1 MAVTIAVL
9 GLTASAS
16 AEPSLVAHA
25 PTSWSDE
32 TGTIGIMTDV
42 GVPDGGT
49 ASLVVRPIR
58 ALRVETGVAH
68 NVVGPGVRGSV
79 TWIPLG
85 TWATPVLSVGY
96 GRFFERDANAIAQ
109 TVSGDPTLSSPLLE
123 KVGYDFANARVGLEL
138 GKRYFTFFIHAGVSR
153 LTATVHNIDR
163 VAADQTSAN
172 SMVSVTTTDP
182 KLTVV
187 GVSANLGFIFYV
199 H

>member
-1 MAVTIAVL
+1 MVVAIAVL

-25 PTSWSDE
+25 PASWSDE

-42 GVPDGGT
+42 GLPDGGT

-58 ALRVETGVAH
+58 ALRLEAGVAH
-68 NVVGPGVRGSV
+68 NVVSPGVRGSL

-96 GRFFERDANAIAQ
+96 GRFFERDANAIVQ

-123 KVGYDFANARVGLEL
+123 QVGYDFANARVGLEL
-138 GKRYFTFFIHAGVSR
+138 GKKYFTFFIHAGVSR
-153 LTATVHNIDR
+153 VTATVHNIDR
-163 VAADQTSAN
+163 VAADQTAAN